1 MKTFV
6 MNKRLKS
13 FVYAINGIRIGIRE
27 PNMLIHLT
35 MAVLVVFFGFLF
47 GISVSE
53 WLICILCFGLV
64 MGMEL
69 INTAIEKLVDLVS
82 PEYNKLAGKIKD
94 IAAGAVLIAAVFAA
108 VNGLIIFIPKAIKFF
123 CG

>member
-1 MKTFV
+1 